1 MADTNIVNISLNPKA
16 EKLGGKLDVTTTNPS
31 STTVKS
37 NVNVTFDGSSN
48 IKGDIP
54 MVDVTIKIPDMKDD
68 NPVSSFRT
76 VTSTFTSTDNTV
88 TNPFTYVA
96 PINILPDFSSVISY
110 IHADGFVNSDGYL
123 DSTKDYTK
131 VGANVTIQDSKGKT
145 YTGTMD
151 KYGQFYITGLPV
163 TRDMFTLIEDIPG
176 HFTMYD
182 HFTNAY
188 KTMDGEDY
196 GIYKRLG
203 TETVDTA
210 IGGDV
215 NKDNVIDIQDA
226 LAIQTY
232 WGTNKRSADINDDG
246 TVDAKDFAFVEKNFG
261 KQNPTVD
268 NAPKPQMKYKGKT
281 LADIKSELG
290 IQ

>member
-1 MADTNIVNISLNPKA
+1 MDNI
-16 EKLGGKLDVTTTNPS
+16 
-31 STTVKS
+31 
-37 NVNVTFDGSSN
+37 
-48 IKGDIP
+48 
-54 MVDVTIKIPDMKDD
+54 
-68 NPVSSFRT
+68 
-76 VTSTFTSTDNTV
+76 
-88 TNPFTYVA
+88 
-96 PINILPDFSSVISY
+96 
-110 IHADGFVNSDGYL
+110 
-123 DSTKDYTK
+123 
-131 VGANVTIQDSKGKT
+131 
-145 YTGTMD
+145 
-151 KYGQFYITGLPV
+151 YITGLPV
-163 TRDMFTLIEDIPG
+163 TRDDFTVIQDVPG

-188 KTMDGEDY
+188 NTMDGVDY

-203 TETVDTA
+203 TETMLVA
-210 IGGDV
+210 AAGDV

-261 KQNPTVD
+261 MQNPTVD

-281 LADIKSELG
+281 LADIKNELG